1 MCQQPSVPLMNHNI
15 VFYGAGSMAE
25 AIVRGMISRNIV
37 KSDNVIMLNRS
48 SSERLAELKSRYGV
62 IGTNDPEQ
70 K

>member
-37 KSDNVIMLNRS
+37 KPDNVIMLNRS
-48 SSERLAELKSRYGV
+48 SSERLAELKAV
-62 IGTNDPEQ
+62 MV
-70 K
+70 